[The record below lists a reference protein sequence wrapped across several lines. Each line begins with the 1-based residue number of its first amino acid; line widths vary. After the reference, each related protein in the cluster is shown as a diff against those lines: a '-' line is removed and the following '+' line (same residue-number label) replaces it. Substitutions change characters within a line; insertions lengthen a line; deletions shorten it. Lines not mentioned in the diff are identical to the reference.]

1 MANKYGILMP
11 DTVIYNS
18 LNAFLDIIKK
28 DYVANAADLS
38 KSILNIL
45 FDKDENELDIDFETF
60 DYLVQAK
67 SLFID
72 KKVQVNI
79 GYNLETAA
87 MACIHILL
95 PNESGSPFG
104 IGADEN
110 YQPQINTVVDAGTP
124 DEETF
129 AQEIF
134 TKRFE
139 STYQLIITSENIF
152 EVLLIYYYIKS
163 CLISLNYHLELM
175 GLRNL
180 RIGGQD
186 INIQQDSIPTHI
198 FHRTLTLNF
207 FYESNVPNFLKSKI
221 IKQFQATGINNTNP

>member
-1 MANKYGILMP
+1 MP
-11 DTVIYNS
+11 DTLIYNS
-18 LNAFLDIIKK
+18 LKIFLQLIKT
-28 DYVANAADLS
+28 DYTANAADLS
-38 KSILNIL
+38 KSILNTL
-45 FDKDENELDIDFETF
+45 FDKDENDLDIDFETF
-60 DYLVQAK
+60 DYLTQAK
-67 SLFID
+67 NVFIN
-72 KKVQVNI
+72 KNVQVNM

-87 MACIHILL
+87 MANVHILL

-110 YQPQINTVVDAGTP
+110 YQPQINTIENEGTV

-152 EVLLIYYYIKS
+152 EVLLIYYYLKS
-163 CLISLNYHLELM
+163 CLISLHYHLELM

-180 RIGGQD
+180 KIGGQD

-198 FHRTLTLNF
+198 FHRTLTMNF
-207 FYESNVPNFLKSKI
+207 FYESNVPNFLRSKI
-221 IKQFQATGINNTNP
+221 IKQFQTTGIITTNP